1 MQAIRSIGVCLTLC
15 LSSLSVAQTDIDG
28 AQVLDGLNVKPAQIN
43 KLESGEV
50 LTFSDEA
57 YENTKRELSAD
68 AMILVKI
75 DLDTVAAALGESAT
89 IVPSHRV
96 IDFALVKSEAD
107 FSGVAYTEKEY
118 DEVKRLFAAQPGTDI
133 NFSDS
138 EYALLRQKL
147 GPHRNSGA
155 AQQTAAASE
164 AMRAI
169 LIARYNAYQANGLDG
184 IGDYSRSK
192 AKKINIGREIRVAT
206 ETFKPF
212 EGDFPEFYKVMH
224 DFPEGAD
231 CCEHYFRWLKVKM
244 RKRPTFALLHTM
256 IQKTDD
262 YVLAT
267 ERYYY
272 AASTLNSLQVT
283 LSWLEYDEDTYMGL
297 AMSASTDLLDSTMG
311 RMLRGLGRNKAKDMV
326 SEIMQGMKA
335 ELEEAGDAADVTNE

>member
-1 MQAIRSIGVCLTLC
+1 MC

-28 AQVLDGLNVKPAQIN
+28 TQVLEGLNVTPAEV
-43 KLESGEV
+43 KELKSGGV

-57 YENTKRELSAD
+57 YESSKRELAAD
-68 AMILVKI
+68 ALILVKS
-75 DLDTVAAALGESAT
+75 DLDTIAATLTEEAT

-96 IDFALVKSEAD
+96 IDSAIIKSEAD
-107 FSGVAYTEKEY
+107 FSGVGFSDAEY
-118 DEVKRLFAAQPGTDI
+118 DEVKKLFAAKPGKNN

-138 EYALLRQKL
+138 EYALLRQTL
-147 GPHRNSGA
+147 DPHRKSNA
-155 AQQTAAASE
+155 AAQTAAASK

-169 LIARYNAYQANGLDG
+169 LVTRFNAYQEKGLDG
-184 IGDYSRSK
+184 IGDYARSRN
-192 AKKINIGREIRVAT
+192 KKVNIGTEIRVFT

-224 DFPEGAD
+224 DFPSGAD
-231 CCEHYFRWLKVKM
+231 CCEHYYRWLKVKI

-262 YVLAT
+262 YLLAT

-272 AASTLNSLQVT
+272 ATSTLNSLQVT
-283 LSWLEYDEDTYMGL
+283 LSWLQYDEETYVGL

-326 SEIMQGMKA
+326 SDIMQEMKA
-335 ELEEAGDAADVTNE
+335 ELEDAGDAASATTE